1 MTWKKILVIDDEAVI
16 RETITEMLQR
26 AGYEVWAAADGGE
39 DIELFREKDVDL
51 VITDIIMPEVEGIE
65 TIRTLLQDQPDI
77 KIIAISGGGRI
88 SNDDLLQMAGHFG
101 AKLTLKKPFERE
113 ELLTAVRTVLD
124 S

>member
-39 DIELFREKDVDL
+39 DIKLFREKDVDL

>member
-1 MTWKKILVIDDEAVI
+1 MSAPKIIVIDDEAVV

-39 DIELFREKDVDL
+39 GLDLFREKKVDL

-65 TIRTLLQDQPDI
+65 TIRTLLQEQPGV

-88 SNDDLLQMAGHFG
+88 SNDDLLLMASHFG
-101 AKLTLKKPFERE
+101 ASLTLKKPFERE
-113 ELLTAVRTVLD
+113 ELLNAVRTVLD